1 MSEPF
6 LVLINFF
13 LVSLGAILGTSLR
26 LSIIN
31 IFESIFNKSFLGVFT
46 VNNIA
51 TFLFGILLGLLNR
64 YQFNLSSNPFSLLLG
79 IGFLG
84 SLSTFSSFVM
94 ELLEFLI
101 DKKWKQFFIF
111 SSLSITSG
119 ILVAFIGYQLSNG

>member
-111 SSLSITSG
+111 SSFSITSG